1 MSGQDDM
8 YSGYEDESSP
18 LSETV
23 PAGRPLE
30 SSRGRTPGTRGGT
43 ALRQNRLGTAVGRVP
58 STSSARG
65 GTAVEEGARP
75 VTAVKGAGYVSTN
88 SSPGRKQD
96 SAGYF
101 SRQKDPSP
109 TEQITALE
117 AEVHE
122 LLEAAVENLRK
133 GEANAGKPR
142 SLHDAVTEDLLYKSA
157 AHWCDQ
163 FMQRGNLHRRPR
175 GCQRSCRH
183 GRKPW
188 DCKTM

>member
-1 MSGQDDM
+1 MSVQDDM
-8 YSGYEDESSP
+8 YSGYEDGSSP

-30 SSRGRTPGTRGGT
+30 SSRGRTPGARGGT
-43 ALRQNRLGTAVGRVP
+43 ALRQSRLGTSVGRAP
-58 STSSARG
+58 ATSSARV
-65 GTAVEEGARP
+65 GTAIEEGARP

-96 SAGYF
+96 SSGYL

-122 LLEAAVENLRK
+122 LLETAVENLRK
-133 GEANAGKPR
+133 GEANTGKPR
-142 SLHDAVTEDLLYKSA
+142 TLHHAATEFGLLKNA
-157 AHWCDQ
+157 A
-163 FMQRGNLHRRPR
+163 N
-175 GCQRSCRH
+175 
-183 GRKPW
+183 
-188 DCKTM
+188 